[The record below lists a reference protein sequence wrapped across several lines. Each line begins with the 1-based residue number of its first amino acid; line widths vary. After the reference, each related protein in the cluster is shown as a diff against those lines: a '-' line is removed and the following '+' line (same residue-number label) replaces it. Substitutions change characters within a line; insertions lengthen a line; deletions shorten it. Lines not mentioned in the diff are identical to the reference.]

1 MYVRM
6 HYDEVLPDDG
16 CGWERKR
23 FTYDRAT
30 HYSYKFMVSGEFYS
44 VVARHINS
52 EHELNQLGYT
62 LPQACSFP
70 APLMAEVYFDR
81 FHDIESFGNF
91 LHYSSKGLGN
101 GTVLLNVASLM
112 LEHYNTFN
120 LGGFVFQAALP
131 SQTGAKRQ
139 ADLVEIYDC
148 LLGLSTTPRVN
159 VKTGRVKKSITPLLP
174 PNMRAFKSTS
184 TGRDYVIIC

>member
-1 MYVRM
+1 MHFRM

-91 LHYSSKGLGN
+91 FHYASKGLGN

-112 LEHYNTFN
+112 LEHYKLSISVVLF
-120 LGGFVFQAALP
+120 F
-131 SQTGAKRQ
+131 KR
-139 ADLVEIYDC
+139 LSP
-148 LLGLSTTPRVN
+148 LKPGLS
-159 VKTGRVKKSITPLLP
+159 GRQIWLRFMIVCL
-174 PNMRAFKSTS
+174 
-184 TGRDYVIIC
+184 G